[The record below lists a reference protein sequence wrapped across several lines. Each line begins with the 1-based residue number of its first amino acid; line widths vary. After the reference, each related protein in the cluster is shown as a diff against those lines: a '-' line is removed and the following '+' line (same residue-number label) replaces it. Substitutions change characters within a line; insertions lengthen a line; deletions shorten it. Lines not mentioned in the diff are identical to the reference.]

1 MRLGTIIPAQII
13 RVKKHNSLVLA
24 KVRLAASGEAKDEAN
39 GEVNSEVRVKVKVK
53 VKARQHIGH
62 LPSHLSMPLL
72 ACLTPKI
79 FRPLVQLQLKLV
91 VRALQ
96 RRHLNNLRT

>member
-1 MRLGTIIPAQII
+1 MRLGTITPDQII
-13 RVKKHNSLVLA
+13 RAKKHNLLVLA
-24 KVRLAASGEAKDEAN
+24 KVRLAASGEAKDEVN
-39 GEVNSEVRVKVKVK
+39 GEVRVKVK

-62 LPSHLSMPLL
+62 LPSHLSMSLL

-79 FRPLVQLQLKLV
+79 FRPLVQLQLRLV

>member
-1 MRLGTIIPAQII
+1 MRLGTITPAQII
-13 RVKKHNSLVLA
+13 RAKKHNLLVLA
-24 KVRLAASGEAKDEAN
+24 KVRLAASGEAKDEVN
-39 GEVNSEVRVKVKVK
+39 GEVNCEVRVKVK

-62 LPSHLSMPLL
+62 LPSHLSMLLL

-79 FRPLVQLQLKLV
+79 FRPLVQLQLRLV

>member
-39 GEVNSEVRVKVKVK
+39 GEVNSEVRVKVK

>member
-1 MRLGTIIPAQII
+1 MRLRTITRAQII
-13 RVKKHNSLVLA
+13 RAKKHDLLILA
-24 KVRLAASGEAKDEAN
+24 KVRLAASGEAKDEVN
-39 GEVNSEVRVKVKVK
+39 GEVNCEVRVKVK

-62 LPSHLSMPLL
+62 LPSHLSMSLL

-79 FRPLVQLQLKLV
+79 SPPLVQLQLRFA

-96 RRHLNNLRT
+96 HRHLNNLRT